1 MKISEIKL
9 NSTNP
14 RFIKDDKFKKLVKS
28 ISEFPKMLELRPIIY
43 DPETK
48 EIIGGNMRYRAL
60 IELKYKEIP
69 NEWVKSASDL
79 TDEEKQRFIIEDNV
93 GFGEWDWDILAN
105 EWDCGKLQEWGLDL
119 PLTEDA
125 MKEEPESEEKVLWTP
140 DCLFPSNNIYD
151 IPTLLLEQQ
160 PTELYLPFKPYGA
173 DSRDKK
179 VPGTYHFYVDDYRF
193 EAIWDNPRNIVN
205 SDCIA
210 VVEPN
215 LSLFDTT
222 PLSYGLY
229 LIYKKRWIARY
240 FQSFDIKVF
249 ADLNVSKKFADYNKL
264 GIPEG
269 YNAFCTR
276 AYADRLESLESEI
289 QIARE
294 ISGLDNP
301 LFIVYGGGLKA
312 KEISSKNNCIF
323 VEQFMNKGGK

>member
-1 MKISEIKL
+1 MKISDLKL
-9 NSTNP
+9 NSNNP

-43 DPETK
+43 DPVNFD
-48 EIIGGNMRYRAL
+48 ILGGNMRYRAL
-60 IELKYKEIP
+60 VELKYKEIP
-69 NEWVKSASDL
+69 DSWVKSADEL
-79 TDEEKQRFIIEDNV
+79 TEEEKQRFIIEDNV

-105 EWDCGKLQEWGLDL
+105 SWDEYKLEEWGLDL
-119 PLTEDA
+119 PGIELNEEEKED
-125 MKEEPESEEKVLWTP
+125 EEKVNWTP

-151 IPTLLLEQQ
+151 IPTLLIEQQ
-160 PTELYLPFKPYGA
+160 PSELYLPFKPYGA

-193 EAIWDNPRNIVN
+193 EGIWDNPRNIVN

-249 ADLNVSKKFADYNKL
+249 VDLNVSKKFVEYNKL

-269 YNAFCTR
+269 YNAFATR

-289 QIARE
+289 QTARQ
-294 ISGLDNP
+294 ISGLDSP
-301 LFIVYGGGLKA
+301 LFIVYGGGIKA
-312 KEISSKNNCIF
+312 KEISAKNNCIF